1 MLSNKN
7 YKGIIFL
14 LFFIGSLTV
23 KAQNIEVL
31 ITGIRSTNGQITIG
45 IFKDDRSYQE
55 EKTFLTKTF
64 KKTGISKGQMV
75 VKFDLEPGTYGL
87 TLLDDENNDGKMNY
101 SFFGIPQEGFGFS
114 NYEYSGLRKPKFDVF
129 KFVLNKNQKL
139 KIIMKVIYM

>member
-7 YKGIIFL
+7 FKGIIFL

>member
-7 YKGIIFL
+7 FKGIIFL

-139 KIIMKVIYM
+139 KIIMKVICM